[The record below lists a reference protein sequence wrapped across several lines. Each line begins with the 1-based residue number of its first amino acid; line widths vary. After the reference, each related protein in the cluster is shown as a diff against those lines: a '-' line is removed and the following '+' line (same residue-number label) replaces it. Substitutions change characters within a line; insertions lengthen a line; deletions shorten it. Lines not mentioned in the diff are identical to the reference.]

1 MTDVML
7 HPAQPPSID
16 RGRHRAGVRRVEVKH
31 LRYAL
36 ELFEPA
42 LGEQAQPLLVA
53 LVAAQDHLG
62 ELHDAE
68 IALARASDDEGL
80 TACECETRSMPRHRR
95 RSLPSWTHRGRS
107 GSPGWSRSSDPIAGA
122 RGQAVARRFLPRS
135 TRNSS
140 GMPSAA
146 RPTSHGATGPVP
158 SAALA
163 GRK

>member
-68 IALARASDDEGL
+68 IALARASDDEGPDRL
-80 TACECETRSMPRHRR
+80 RVRDTLYAATPQALAPLMD
-95 RSLPSWTHRGRS
+95 PSWPER
-107 GSPGWSRSSDPIAGA
+107 
-122 RGQAVARRFLPRS
+122 
-135 TRNSS
+135 
-140 GMPSAA
+140 
-146 RPTSHGATGPVP
+146 
-158 SAALA
+158 LA
-163 GRK
+163 GLVAKL